1 MVTGEKNQSPESVS
15 QKGSTSICVCV
26 CTYKRPEFLKR
37 LLREVNRQATSG
49 LFSVSIAVVD
59 NDVERSAEGA
69 VAEMRPSLQI
79 PVSYDVEPQR
89 SIARARNRVVAMA
102 DGDFLAFIDD
112 DEFPADNWLLLL
124 FTTCREYKADGVLG
138 PVLRHFEEKPPE
150 WLERSRFF
158 IRPIFP
164 TGLEVAW
171 HSSRTSN
178 VLVRRETVLG
188 DEAPFRPQFRAGE
201 DQDFFR
207 RKIEQGFRFVWSDEA
222 VVYETIPP
230 NRWTRVYQVRRALL
244 QGACENLQPSCNA
257 MSIMKSMVAVPLY
270 LIALPFAMLLGQHHF
285 MSLLEKMSFHAGKLL
300 KFFGINPIRE
310 EYVS

>member
-1 MVTGEKNQSPESVS
+1 MVADAGIYSPESISPKAAVE
-15 QKGSTSICVCV
+15 ICVCV

-37 LLREVNRQATSG
+37 LLWEVNRQATSG

-59 NDVERSAEGA
+59 NDAERSGEAV
-69 VAEMRPSLQI
+69 VAELRPSLLV

-89 SIARARNRVVAMA
+89 SIARARNRVVAMTDA
-102 DGDFLAFIDD
+102 DYLAFIDD
-112 DEFPADNWLLLL
+112 DEFPAANWLLLL
-124 FTTCREYKADGVLG
+124 FTTCREYQTDGVLG
-138 PVLRHFEEKPPE
+138 PVLRHFEQKPPE
-150 WLERSRFF
+150 WLEKSRFF
-158 IRPIFP
+158 IRPIYP
-164 TGLEVAW
+164 TGRKVAW
-171 HSSRTSN
+171 HDSRTSN

-207 RKIEQGFRFVWSDEA
+207 RKTEQGFRFVWSDEA

-244 QGACENLQPSCNA
+244 QGACEALQPSCDLK
-257 MSIMKSMVAVPLY
+257 SVLKSMIAIPIYAVSMLV
-270 LIALPFAMLLGQHHF
+270 ALPFGQHHF
-285 MSLLEKMSFHAGKLL
+285 MTLLEKCSYHAGKLL
-300 KFFGINPIRE
+300 RFFGINPIRE

>member
-1 MVTGEKNQSPESVS
+1 MVADEGLYSPESISPKAGS
-15 QKGSTSICVCV
+15 QICVCV

-49 LFSVSIAVVD
+49 LFSVAIAVVD
-59 NDVERSAEGA
+59 NDAERSAEA
-69 VAEMRPSLQI
+69 VVAEVRPTLQI

-102 DGDFLAFIDD
+102 EGDYLAFIDD
-112 DEFPADNWLLLL
+112 DEFPAANWLLLL

-138 PVLRHFEEKPPE
+138 PVLRHFEHKPPE
-150 WLERSRFF
+150 WLEKSRFF
-158 IRPIFP
+158 IRPIYA
-164 TGLEVAW
+164 TGLQVAW
-171 HSSRTSN
+171 HDSRTSN

-188 DEAPFRPQFRAGE
+188 DAAPFRPQFRAGE

-207 RKIEQGFRFVWSDEA
+207 RKIEQGFQFVWSNEA

-230 NRWTRVYQVRRALL
+230 NRCTRIYQVRRALL
-244 QGACENLQPSCNA
+244 QGACEVLQPSCDA
-257 MSIMKSMVAVPLY
+257 KSILKSMIAVPIYAVSMVVL
-270 LIALPFAMLLGQHHF
+270 LPFGQHHF
-285 MSLLEKMSFHAGKLL
+285 MTFLEKLSYHAGKLL

>member
-1 MVTGEKNQSPESVS
+1 MVADEGIYSPESIS
-15 QKGSTSICVCV
+15 PKAAAQICVCV

-37 LLREVNRQATSG
+37 LLWEVNRQATSG

-59 NDVERSAEGA
+59 NDAERSAEA
-69 VAEMRPSLQI
+69 VVAELRPSLLV

-89 SIARARNRVVAMA
+89 SIARARNRVVAMTEA
-102 DGDFLAFIDD
+102 DYLAFIDD
-112 DEFPADNWLLLL
+112 DEFPAANWLLLL

-138 PVLRHFEEKPPE
+138 PVLRHFEQKPPE
-150 WLERSRFF
+150 WLQKSRFF
-158 IRPIFP
+158 IRPIYP
-164 TGLEVAW
+164 TGLQVAW
-171 HSSRTSN
+171 HDSRTSN
-178 VLVRRETVLG
+178 ALVRRETVLG
-188 DEAPFRPQFRAGE
+188 DEPPFRPQFRAGE

-207 RKIEQGFRFVWSDEA
+207 RKTEQGFRFVWSDEA

-244 QGACENLQPSCNA
+244 QGACEALQPSCDLK
-257 MSIMKSMVAVPLY
+257 SILKSMIAIPLY
-270 LIALPFAMLLGQHHF
+270 MIAMPFALLFGQHYF
-285 MSLLEKMSFHAGKLL
+285 MSLLEKFSYHAGKLL